1 MRERFKTILLI
12 FSLSINFGI
21 LGFLAYSLAT
31 SYLQEKREKVVFPEE
46 VTSLSRPQAEEIVRA
61 RRNLMPSLMEKRE
74 KIQTKRE
81 ELIGLLKA
89 PLPDRQAVKA
99 KLREVSQIQESIQEA
114 ALDQML
120 LETEKMTPDQK
131 ETYFNTIRDR
141 MCQRGMMGMP
151 GGGPRCG
158 RRGMMGR

>member
-1 MRERFKTILLI
+1 
-12 FSLSINFGI
+12 
-21 LGFLAYSLAT
+21 
-31 SYLQEKREKVVFPEE
+31 
-46 VTSLSRPQAEEIVRA
+46 
-61 RRNLMPSLMEKRE
+61 MPSLMEKRE

-131 ETYFNTIRDR
+131 EAYFNTIRDR
-141 MCQRGMMGMP
+141 MCRRGMMGMP

-158 RRGMMGR
+158 RRGMMRR

>member
-1 MRERFKTILLI
+1 M
-12 FSLSINFGI
+12 
-21 LGFLAYSLAT
+21 
-31 SYLQEKREKVVFPEE
+31 VFPEE

-99 KLREVSQIQESIQEA
+99 KLREVSQI
-114 ALDQML
+114 
-120 LETEKMTPDQK
+120 
-131 ETYFNTIRDR
+131 
-141 MCQRGMMGMP
+141 
-151 GGGPRCG
+151 
-158 RRGMMGR
+158 